1 MLVISMYGNKMTKR
15 NVIRTGVFSANL
27 VSRDMPGLMDY
38 FGSHHAKDGKKDGVP
53 YEVSRGDDISRT
65 VHNRVAIRGRES
77 YIKMKPNGRRDHY
90 ENEGRI
96 GRPQGG
102 S

>member
-15 NVIRTGVFSANL
+15 NVIRTGVFSANP
-27 VSRDMPGLMDY
+27 VSRDMPGLMDC

-53 YEVSRGDDISRT
+53 YEVSRGDDILRA
-65 VHNRVAIRGRES
+65 VHNRVAIRIRES